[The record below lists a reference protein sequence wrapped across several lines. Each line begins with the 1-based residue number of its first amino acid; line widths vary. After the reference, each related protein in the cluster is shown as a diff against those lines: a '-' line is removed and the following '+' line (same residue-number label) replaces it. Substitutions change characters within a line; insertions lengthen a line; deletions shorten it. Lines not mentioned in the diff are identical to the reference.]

1 MLVHCHFRGALQGT
15 LMLSQWE
22 AEVHLQPT
30 LGFPHAWGPPWP
42 MLPHSPAP
50 GRTSAFP
57 RALTAEQSCVKAE
70 ERGGRRDAW
79 RGRSRGR
86 SGTPWLGAAM
96 GDVFIRHIE
105 LLGYEKRFFPSQH
118 YVYMFLVKWN
128 DLSEKVVYRRFTEIY
143 EFHKALKEM
152 FPIESGDINMENRII
167 PHLPAP
173 KWFDGQRSTQNRQG
187 TLTEYCYTL
196 VNLPHKISRCLHVV
210 NFFKVRHDDMN
221 PVTDSQTKKPEVF
234 LLPKDA
240 KKNPT
245 DITGPIVLQTY
256 RAIADYEKSSTSEM
270 ALKAGDMVDVV
281 EKSESGWWFCQMKNK
296 RGWVPAAYLEPM
308 DGPDESEE
316 QEPNYAGEQYIVQK
330 SYTAVEED
338 ELTLKEGDT
347 IEVIHKLLDGW
358 WVIRSTIRN
367 AKSIHKQSRK
377 RITQETYRRNSK
389 KYIQSQRNMKENL
402 QNKAKVLRSMT
413 FPRENSSLHRPRAGL
428 PPKQSSQP
436 GTDGL
441 IPPP

>member
-1 MLVHCHFRGALQGT
+1 
-15 LMLSQWE
+15 
-22 AEVHLQPT
+22 
-30 LGFPHAWGPPWP
+30 
-42 MLPHSPAP
+42 
-50 GRTSAFP
+50 
-57 RALTAEQSCVKAE
+57 
-70 ERGGRRDAW
+70 
-79 RGRSRGR
+79 
-86 SGTPWLGAAM
+86 M
-96 GDVFIRHIE
+96 GDTFIRHIE

-128 DLSEKVVYRRFTEIY
+128 DLSEKLVYRRFTEIY
-143 EFHKALKEM
+143 EFHKVLKEM
-152 FPIESGDINMENRII
+152 FPIESGDINVEKRII

-173 KWFDGQRSTQNRQG
+173 KWFDGQRSTQDRQG
-187 TLTEYCYTL
+187 TLAEYCYTL

-210 NFFKVRHDDMN
+210 NFFKVRPDDTN
-221 PVTDSQTKKPEVF
+221 PATDSQIKKPEVF
-234 LLPKDA
+234 LLPKDS

-281 EKSESGWWFCQMKNK
+281 EKSESGWWFCQLKNK

-358 WVIRSTIRN
+358 WVIRKDETTGYYPSMYLQKAGEANVTVKSELRNRSAPPRRSTIRN

-377 RITQETYRRNSK
+377 QISQETYRRNSK
-389 KYIQSQRNMKENL
+389 KYVQSRRNMKENF
-402 QNKAKVLRSMT
+402 QNKANVIVEKNEQEENKSKAQPAVP
-413 FPRENSSLHRPRAGL
+413 PRPS
-428 PPKQSSQP
+428 K
-436 GTDGL
+436 DL
-441 IPPP
+441 ILNRCTESTRRKIL

>member
-1 MLVHCHFRGALQGT
+1 
-15 LMLSQWE
+15 
-22 AEVHLQPT
+22 
-30 LGFPHAWGPPWP
+30 
-42 MLPHSPAP
+42 
-50 GRTSAFP
+50 
-57 RALTAEQSCVKAE
+57 
-70 ERGGRRDAW
+70 
-79 RGRSRGR
+79 
-86 SGTPWLGAAM
+86 M
-96 GDVFIRHIE
+96 GDTFIRHIE

-128 DLSEKVVYRRFTEIY
+128 DLSEK
-143 EFHKALKEM
+143 KALKEM
-152 FPIESGDINMENRII
+152 FPIESGDINIENRII

-187 TLTEYCYTL
+187 TLAEYCYTL

-221 PVTDSQTKKPEVF
+221 PVTDSQIKKPEVF
-234 LLPKDA
+234 LLPKDS

-270 ALKAGDMVDVV
+270 SLKAGDMVDVV
-281 EKSESGWWFCQMKNK
+281 EKSENGWWFCQLKNK

-316 QEPNYAGEQYIVQK
+316 QEPNYAGEAYMVWK

-358 WVIRSTIRN
+358 WVIRKDETTGYYPAMYLQKAGEVNTSVKSEQRNRSAPPRRSTIRN
-367 AKSIHKQSRK
+367 AKSIHKQGRK
-377 RITQETYRRNSK
+377 QISQETYRRNSK
-389 KYIQSQRNMKENL
+389 KYIQKQRNMRGNS
-402 QNKAKVLRSMT
+402 QNKANVIAE
-413 FPRENSSLHRPRAGL
+413 FPAGHWWAHPETITCRKTVYMQQGQENRQELWWPLCKKLLNVHEG
-428 PPKQSSQP
+428 
-436 GTDGL
+436 GVW
-441 IPPP
+441 

>member
-1 MLVHCHFRGALQGT
+1 
-15 LMLSQWE
+15 
-22 AEVHLQPT
+22 
-30 LGFPHAWGPPWP
+30 
-42 MLPHSPAP
+42 
-50 GRTSAFP
+50 
-57 RALTAEQSCVKAE
+57 
-70 ERGGRRDAW
+70 
-79 RGRSRGR
+79 
-86 SGTPWLGAAM
+86 M

-152 FPIESGDINMENRII
+152 FPIESGDINVENRII

-187 TLTEYCYTL
+187 TLTEYCYML
-196 VNLPHKISRCLHVV
+196 VNLPHKISRCLHVI

-245 DITGPIVLQTY
+245 
-256 RAIADYEKSSTSEM
+256 
-270 ALKAGDMVDVV
+270 
-281 EKSESGWWFCQMKNK
+281 GWWFCQVKNK

-358 WVIRSTIRN
+358 WVIRKDETTGYYPSMYLQKAGEANTSVKSELRNRIAPPRRSTIRN

-377 RITQETYRRNSK
+377 LISQETYRRNSK

-402 QNKAKVLRSMT
+402 QNKAKVLIEKNEQEENKPKAQPAVP
-413 FPRENSSLHRPRAGL
+413 PRPS
-428 PPKQSSQP
+428 K
-436 GTDGL
+436 DL
-441 IPPP
+441 ILNRCTESTRRKIL